1 MIVRDLTRQL
11 IEKIDYG
18 KIIILKGARQTG
30 KTTVL
35 KEIQHFL
42 DKKSK
47 ESFYIAADTDFENKI
62 FKSPEHFLVYLNAR
76 KDWTDELYL
85 LIDEFQYI
93 NNAGQFLKILYDKH
107 KDFKFIVSGSS
118 SLEITKN
125 SEFLTGRKIS
135 LLLRRISFY
144 EFLNFKN
151 KKLLNQLMNSE
162 ISEWKINYDVNQTT
176 FESLFAEY
184 SSFGAYPEILTTRNK
199 KKKVDLLNELILT
212 YLQKDVAG
220 FLKVGN
226 TGAFNRLVKILVQES
241 GRLLSKSSLSSVVGI
256 SQNTLNH
263 YLDILEG
270 TYVFEFIPP
279 FFTNIRK
286 ETSKMKKI
294 LVQDFGFSVAL
305 NDKIISVYDDFDGW
319 DAETSAGLAIRNA
332 LPENKLFHYRTI
344 SKSEIDFVLKV
355 NDKFVPIEVKFRNK
369 IKYPIAFEN
378 FIRKYESLKPVV
390 ITKHFFENDDKVIF
404 IPLPLVECYFRKKFA
419 GKTD

>member
-1 MIVRDLTRQL
+1 MMIIRDLTHQL

-18 KIIILKGARQTG
+18 KILILKGARQTG

-35 KEIQHFL
+35 KEIQLFL
-42 DKKSK
+42 DKKGK
-47 ESFYIAADTDFENKI
+47 HSFYIAADTDFENKI
-62 FKSPEHFLVYLNAR
+62 FKTPEHFLTYLNAR
-76 KDWTDELYL
+76 KDLTEELYL

-93 NNAGQFLKILYDKH
+93 NNAGQFLKILYDQQKG
-107 KDFKFIVSGSS
+107 FRFIVSGSS

-151 KKLLNQLMNSE
+151 KKLLNQLMNTELSD
-162 ISEWKINYDVNQTT
+162 WKIIYDVHQTT
-176 FESLFAEY
+176 FESLFTEY
-184 SSFGAYPEILTTRNK
+184 SSFGAYPEILITRNLK
-199 KKKVDLLNELILT
+199 KKTDLLNELILT

-226 TGAFNRLVKILVQES
+226 TGAFNRLVKVLVQES
-241 GRLLSKSSLSSVVGI
+241 GRLLNKSSLADVVGI

-270 TYVFEFIPP
+270 TYVFEFLPP

-294 LVQDFGFSVAL
+294 LVQDLGFSVAL
-305 NDKIISVYDDFDGW
+305 TGKSIDVYDDFSGW

-332 LPENKLFHYRTI
+332 LPGNKLFYYRTI

-355 NDKFVPIEVKFRNK
+355 NDKLVPIEVKFRK
-369 IKYPIAFEN
+369 KVKYPIAVEN
-378 FIRKYESLKPVV
+378 FIKKYECLKPVV
-390 ITKHFFENDDKVIF
+390 ITKHFFENNNNVVF
-404 IPLPLVECYFRKKFA
+404 LPLPLVECYFRKWC
-419 GKTD
+419 